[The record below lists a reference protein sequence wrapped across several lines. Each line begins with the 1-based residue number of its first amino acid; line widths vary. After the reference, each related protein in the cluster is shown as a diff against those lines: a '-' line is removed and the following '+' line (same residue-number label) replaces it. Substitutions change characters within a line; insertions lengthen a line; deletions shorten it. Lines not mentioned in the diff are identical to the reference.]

1 MSKNIDYLEPYRIW
15 LGGSMKKSGTDW
27 YMARCPSPNHKN
39 GDKKLSLAI
48 NVEGFHSCKASNCNE
63 KGDSAD
69 VAILCGLDP
78 KPYYRGDSLNKKLLP
93 PSSKESLKNNRITT
107 ESVSDVYPEIP
118 YIEVEDTVVEKYH
131 QNLLNNWSEFDWS
144 VSKETAKA
152 LKLGWNDGNVVIPH
166 FNSEGTVVTLRQH
179 KSYPVTECID
189 SNLYDNKNKW
199 YPANL
204 IAGYNK
210 NQPIVIVAGEKD
222 CIHAISHYGDKY
234 QFATTTAGEGTM
246 RMDEWWWD
254 DADIIGA
261 GLYIVILDHDIAG
274 YSGSLKVAEEMK
286 KRNNQISRI
295 LIGYWDKDLPD
306 GWDISDSMSFDDGAT
321 FERAVSLSR
330 AASYDDLLL
339 KDSGRYYTE
348 QYKEQLNELTAN
360 MNINGTDLR
369 SVATKET
376 GVDLALR
383 ESTAIKRKGYN
394 LYSITKAREL
404 DISKPKMIIEDIL
417 NENGTALLT
426 ATDNVGKSMMA
437 NQTACCIATGTSF
450 LGYEVPESR
459 KVLLVQHEMD
469 NGEQLD
475 RLEKQTTEYLNKY
488 PELMD
493 KNLHLHIIEDDE
505 DLIGV
510 DQFDVIEQTL
520 IEHPDIDVIVFDNLG
535 QSTTVDLTDNDK
547 MRTETKRL
555 KRICRQYQI
564 AFLMVAHHIKVEY
577 DKVKDLTKNMIAG
590 GKVITDWADNILQLH
605 TSSLN
610 PNMVLFKITKIRSV
624 HNKYGINTKDIH
636 QATDFNA
643 NNDLLFTNRRAIGS
657 WEAHFTATDKFERE
671 LKFLTELARRGEFT
685 TLEAI
690 NESTTAIDPP
700 VSEVTIKR
708 WLPRFEKMG
717 WLKKVKH
724 GVWKVRD
731 EMIQNL
737 EDPSLT

>member
-1 MSKNIDYLEPYRIW
+1 
-15 LGGSMKKSGTDW
+15 
-27 YMARCPSPNHKN
+27 
-39 GDKKLSLAI
+39 
-48 NVEGFHSCKASNCNE
+48 
-63 KGDSAD
+63 
-69 VAILCGLDP
+69 
-78 KPYYRGDSLNKKLLP
+78 
-93 PSSKESLKNNRITT
+93 
-107 ESVSDVYPEIP
+107 
-118 YIEVEDTVVEKYH
+118 
-131 QNLLNNWSEFDWS
+131 
-144 VSKETAKA
+144 
-152 LKLGWNDGNVVIPH
+152 
-166 FNSEGTVVTLRQH
+166 
-179 KSYPVTECID
+179 
-189 SNLYDNKNKW
+189 
-199 YPANL
+199 
-204 IAGYNK
+204 
-210 NQPIVIVAGEKD
+210 
-222 CIHAISHYGDKY
+222 
-234 QFATTTAGEGTM
+234 
-246 RMDEWWWD
+246 
-254 DADIIGA
+254 
-261 GLYIVILDHDIAG
+261 
-274 YSGSLKVAEEMK
+274 
-286 KRNNQISRI
+286 
-295 LIGYWDKDLPD
+295 
-306 GWDISDSMSFDDGAT
+306 
-321 FERAVSLSR
+321 
-330 AASYDDLLL
+330 
-339 KDSGRYYTE
+339 
-348 QYKEQLNELTAN
+348 
-360 MNINGTDLR
+360 
-369 SVATKET
+369 
-376 GVDLALR
+376 
-383 ESTAIKRKGYN
+383 
-394 LYSITKAREL
+394 
-404 DISKPKMIIEDIL
+404 MIIEDIL

-510 DQFDVIEQTL
+510 DQFDVIEDTL
-520 IEHPDIDVIVFDNLG
+520 IEHPDIDVIIFDNLG

-564 AFLMVAHHIKVEY
+564 AFLMVAHHIKVDY

-590 GKVITDWADNILQLH
+590 GKVITDWADNIIQLH

-671 LKFLTELARRGEFT
+671 LKFLTELARLGEFT